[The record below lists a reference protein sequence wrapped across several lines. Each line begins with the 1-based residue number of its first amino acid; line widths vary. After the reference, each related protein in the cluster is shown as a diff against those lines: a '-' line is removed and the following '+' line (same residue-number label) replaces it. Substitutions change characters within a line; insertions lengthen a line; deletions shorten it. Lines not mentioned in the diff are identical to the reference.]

1 MRETVNAVNRGNVWI
16 VNVEISI
23 LHFSIFFP
31 FVYFSLNNVLLRNRI
46 HNNSYVNPSIIF

>member
-23 LHFSIFFP
+23 LHFSIFFHLFILALIMCCLGIAYITTAMLTLP
-31 FVYFSLNNVLLRNRI
+31 
-46 HNNSYVNPSIIF
+46 